1 MSGSLFPFELTVDKL
16 EHVNTNKPN
25 GGGKKK
31 KSKLQENKGIVT
43 KEQVKN
49 SFFYIVKK

>member
-25 GGGKKK
+25 GGKKK